1 MCVNKHRKKD
11 WKLSPYRKWVWLK
24 GRSREERVI
33 FFLFLF
39 TSIIS
44 LFPGDASSKEPACQ
58 CRSCKRLGFNPWVGR
73 IPCSRI
79 WQPSPVSCL
88 ENPLDRGVWQAVVH
102 GVTKSQTWL
111 KRLST
116 HTSIIMIANTCC
128 LLSTRSTFKFLK
140 CSSLIVSRWGNS
152 GNSERLYFWGL
163 QNHCRWWL
171 QSWNKKTL
179 TSWKKSCD

>member
-1 MCVNKHRKKD
+1 MLVVKNLPASAGVVRD
-11 WKLSPYRKWVWLK
+11 L
-24 GRSREERVI
+24 G
-33 FFLFLF
+33 
-39 TSIIS
+39 SIPGLGGS
-44 LFPGDASSKEPACQ
+44 LAVGY
-58 CRSCKRLGFNPWVGR
+58 GNPLLY
-73 IPCSRI
+73 
-79 WQPSPVSCL
+79 SCL